1 MIHAYIEKFDVM
13 GWKEKALAY
22 PRDMALAVHIT
33 MQQCKEVFFGF
44 CKSRLFPANDIF
56 SHGP

>member
-1 MIHAYIEKFDVM
+1 LRRKYFGL
-13 GWKEKALAY
+13 GWEEKALAY